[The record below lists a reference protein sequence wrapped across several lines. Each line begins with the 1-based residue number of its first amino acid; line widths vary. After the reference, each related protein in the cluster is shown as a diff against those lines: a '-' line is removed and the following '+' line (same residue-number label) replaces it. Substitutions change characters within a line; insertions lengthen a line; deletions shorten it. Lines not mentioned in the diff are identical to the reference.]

1 MFAGRGARVSC
12 EGRGLGHVLG
22 AWSLGQD
29 LTVSA
34 ELSGAVGGLHAGQSP
49 WINAAETR
57 SEVCFAPQ
65 SAAGSGLE

>member
-1 MFAGRGARVSC
+1 M
-12 EGRGLGHVLG
+12 LG

-29 LTVSA
+29 LAVRA
-34 ELSGAVGGLHAGQSP
+34 ELSGEVGGLHAGQSP